1 VILRSIIA
9 LAHDLGMDVVA
20 EGVES
25 DGDALDLHDLGCEY
39 VQGFLYGQP
48 MSAAEATRLLFRP
61 ADAERAE
68 GEPVEA

>member
-1 VILRSIIA
+1 

-25 DGDALDLHDLGCEY
+25 DSDALDLYELGCEY

-48 MSAAEATRLLFRP
+48 MTAEEAGRLLFRP
-61 ADAERAE
+61 PEPALIEGAPAEA
-68 GEPVEA
+68 